1 MLHFRQIMALLVSL
15 TLIVSS
21 AVPAYSSC
29 ACDHPASESECCSK
43 RAVPPRAPEPTDS
56 CCSGGAEAA
65 HHECARIQ
73 ITGASKSLQ
82 APPCQQDQFFGEP
95 VAPTGTGPRVERAEE
110 LPILVGAPPVPVL
123 HSSEARGGMRS
134 RPPPRAFSPLPLFL
148 LHGSFLS

>member
-1 MLHFRQIMALLVSL
+1 MLHFRQIMVLLVSL

-43 RAVPPRAPEPTDS
+43 RAAPPRAAEPTDS

-95 VAPTGTGPRVERAEE
+95 VAPTGTGPRVERAIGA
-110 LPILVGAPPVPVL
+110 LPFLL
-123 HSSEARGGMRS
+123 
-134 RPPPRAFSPLPLFL
+134 LFL
-148 LHGSFLS
+148 SGFAWVGTLSLRDWLRLRAATRT